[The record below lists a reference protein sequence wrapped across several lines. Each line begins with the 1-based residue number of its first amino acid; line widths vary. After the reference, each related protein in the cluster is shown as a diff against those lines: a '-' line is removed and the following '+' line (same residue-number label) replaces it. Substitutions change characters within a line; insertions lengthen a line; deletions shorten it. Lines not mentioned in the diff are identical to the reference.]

1 MTGFESSVLEDFYSF
16 QVSTAASLLPY
27 QLYCFYEICDSTM
40 CNESVAKLGL
50 YLGVL

>member
-1 MTGFESSVLEDFYSF
+1 MTGFESSVLEDFTF
-16 QVSTAASLLPY
+16 QVSTAASLVPY